1 MIIRSLLLL
10 LVSTSYLA
18 AQEPEYRVIYGEKE
32 VVTGIKLAGW
42 DRIDNPPTLDTVPLI
57 SDAKKIRYFE
67 KLGGSVER
75 AATFL
80 EFHNHDVLPG
90 QVIGYGEADPV
101 KGIPE
106 HYLVH
111 LSGNYRPFAEADGT
125 IRVKASHVRRVVL
138 ESSRVTDTNHPPG
151 TVVLRDETVM
161 QTTSMRWSETGLR
174 ALSENRSVSANWVQL
189 SAVFPTADKTL
200 LPIDCVLDDYL
211 APSNETTSRLAR
223 YSTANGGT
231 FTFRESMLIPL
242 RREGNFIFHAVQ
254 PAWSLDAIRILFDS
268 VTQISYRE
276 NNQLPISSLPASIV
290 EQKNFTGFQWPWRR
304 NKNRLG
310 STLIAGEMISDV
322 GLSTHSYSKLSFQ
335 IPADITTRFMSYLG
349 IDQTAEGGGC
359 AQVRISKANAAGTES
374 VVYQSGFLIGSYP
387 YTVADVHG
395 LTDATNLIIE
405 TDFGHAG
412 RPAGADPFDIR
423 DDVSWVMPLLTID
436 LNAARRKMD
445 GLQRYITS
453 TTGWQIPDN
462 FRSHIH
468 LTSHWDSSG
477 GRWLSTI
484 SWKAAVAVVAETPV
498 MEFHQKVNLTPNNS
512 WVILSASADGIGDKT
527 TTIQVQVNNEPATSI
542 LNGNISLTGQVAKFD
557 TRHWLLGDLVNKEVE
572 IRIQVMPREAG
583 TYKPQGITF
592 ARFGLQPI
600 VLGLPASGEL
610 PQPDIPLSSL
620 TPVKF
625 VLPGYNE
632 MPEPGLLKIDV
643 PLTVRS
649 LPIPDGYVFPGR
661 SELVYELKP
670 EYTHLEMVIGLAD
683 GSTSV
688 GAYEVFVDDV
698 EEPIWT
704 SKELFNASLGANQAN
719 GYFSRQTQGANV
731 RIAIPDGSQ
740 TMTIR
745 SGTQTSIGLLGNAG
759 FRTQKAPN

>member
-1 MIIRSLLLL
+1 
-10 LVSTSYLA
+10 
-18 AQEPEYRVIYGEKE
+18 
-32 VVTGIKLAGW
+32 
-42 DRIDNPPTLDTVPLI
+42 
-57 SDAKKIRYFE
+57 
-67 KLGGSVER
+67 
-75 AATFL
+75 
-80 EFHNHDVLPG
+80 
-90 QVIGYGEADPV
+90 
-101 KGIPE
+101 
-106 HYLVH
+106 
-111 LSGNYRPFAEADGT
+111 
-125 IRVKASHVRRVVL
+125 
-138 ESSRVTDTNHPPG
+138 
-151 TVVLRDETVM
+151 
-161 QTTSMRWSETGLR
+161 
-174 ALSENRSVSANWVQL
+174 
-189 SAVFPTADKTL
+189 
-200 LPIDCVLDDYL
+200 
-211 APSNETTSRLAR
+211 
-223 YSTANGGT
+223 
-231 FTFRESMLIPL
+231 
-242 RREGNFIFHAVQ
+242 
-254 PAWSLDAIRILFDS
+254 
-268 VTQISYRE
+268 
-276 NNQLPISSLPASIV
+276 
-290 EQKNFTGFQWPWRR
+290 
-304 NKNRLG
+304 
-310 STLIAGEMISDV
+310 
-322 GLSTHSYSKLSFQ
+322 
-335 IPADITTRFMSYLG
+335 
-349 IDQTAEGGGC
+349 
-359 AQVRISKANAAGTES
+359 
-374 VVYQSGFLIGSYP
+374 
-387 YTVADVHG
+387 
-395 LTDATNLIIE
+395 
-405 TDFGHAG
+405 
-412 RPAGADPFDIR
+412 
-423 DDVSWVMPLLTID
+423 
-436 LNAARRKMD
+436 MD

-527 TTIQVQVNNEPATSI
+527 TTIRVQVNNEPATSI

-592 ARFGLQPI
+592 ASFGLQPI